1 MIMKLNKGQTLE
13 LSIDKMA
20 YGGQGIA
27 RVNGLVVFLRNVV
40 TGDKIRAR
48 VYRKKRDYAEAAVV
62 ELITPSPDRVSP
74 PCPYYG
80 YCGGC
85 HWQHI
90 RYEKQLSFKAAQ
102 VRESL
107 EHIGKLKDVV
117 IHNALPSEHIFAY
130 RNKMEFSF
138 SDRRWFLPHEL
149 DQREI
154 EGDFALGLHVPGAYQ
169 KVVDIEAC
177 LLQPEQ
183 GNEILRTVKRYVR
196 KSGVPVYG
204 LKSHQGFWRFL
215 TIRHSTAFNE
225 WMINLITSEART
237 EVTGPL
243 VSALTDQIG
252 QIKTVVNS
260 INRRRAYIAVGDRE
274 ILLKGGG
281 YIRDKIGAF
290 TFRISAN
297 SFFQTNSL
305 AAQQLYEKVLEFAEL
320 AGDETILDLYC
331 GTGTIPIFLA
341 RHVKSVVG
349 IEINES
355 AVLDAQRNCV
365 ENGIGNCQFICGD
378 IREKLS
384 AVVEKPDVLI
394 IDPPRA
400 GMHKDVLTQVLAL
413 SSKKIIYVSCHPAT
427 LARDIGQ
434 MLDSYELLEIQP
446 VDMFPHTYHV
456 ESVAKLCLRK
466 RG

>member
-1 MIMKLNKGQTLE
+1 M
-13 LSIDKMA
+13 
-20 YGGQGIA
+20 
-27 RVNGLVVFLRNVV
+27 
-40 TGDKIRAR
+40 
-48 VYRKKRDYAEAAVV
+48 
-62 ELITPSPDRVSP
+62 
-74 PCPYYG
+74 
-80 YCGGC
+80 
-85 HWQHI
+85 
-90 RYEKQLSFKAAQ
+90 
-102 VRESL
+102 RESL

-149 DQREI
+149 DQREV
-154 EGDFALGLHVPGAYQ
+154 EGYFALGLHVPGAYQ

-177 LLQPEQ
+177 LLQPEK
-183 GNEILRTVKRYVR
+183 GNGILRTVKRYVR

-204 LKSHQGFWRFL
+204 LKSHEGFWRFL

-225 WMINLITSEART
+225 WMINLITSEARI
-237 EVTGPL
+237 EVTEPL
-243 VSALTDQIG
+243 VTALTEQIG

-260 INRRRAYIAVGDRE
+260 INRRRASIAVGDRE

-281 YIRDKIGAF
+281 YIWDKIGAF
-290 TFRISAN
+290 TFRISAS

-365 ENGIGNCQFICGD
+365 ENGIGNCQFIYGD

-400 GMHKDVLTQVLAL
+400 GMHKDVLSQVLAL
-413 SSKKIIYVSCHPAT
+413 SPKKIIYVSCHPAT

-434 MLDSYELLEIQP
+434 MLNSYELLEIQP